1 MIKRRTTI
9 AYDTSRYVRCIY
21 LVPVYYTIMY
31 TGTGTGGSSI
41 TYRISYQVTKN
52 KKIIHEQS

>member
-52 KKIIHEQS
+52 QKNYT